1 MVPAVLHGKHCP
13 RGRETRSAPLFVW
26 PGRPRRCAGPLCRRV
41 VPGHIFRVTFPVCTP
56 TPTPSWPLS
65 GVLPHL
71 DGLRGVAVVLVML
84 YHARVGLSGGYVGVD
99 VFLVLSGFLVTSLL
113 MTEHDAGGVSLLGFW
128 SRRVRR
134 LLPVSA
140 LVVTASALAGVLLLE
155 PQRLSR
161 LAGDVFGVATFSAN
175 VRFLGTHGD
184 YLGGLSLPSPLL
196 HFWSLALEEQ
206 FYLLWPMLLV
216 VSLRFARR
224 ASKPEHVLIAVC
236 ALLAAVSLAASVALT
251 STYSA
256 FSYYLLP
263 TRAWELLAG
272 ALLALCWPT
281 FTKLPW
287 TRAMSGVSSTAS
299 TARSI
304 LGVLGMVA
312 LLFSSVVFD
321 ASTVFPGWAAILPV
335 LGTLAVLVAG
345 AASVSG
351 VILSFKALRWLG
363 VRSYGA
369 YLWHWPI
376 LVFGGVLGWTDS
388 PWARITAVVLAV
400 GAADV
405 SFRFLEAPVRRSLW
419 LAVSVRRTAFLGVGV
434 STALLVVALFVQ
446 SSPNLTSADSPG
458 VARSAASSQQ
468 STPLP
473 AEDTASRQSSRDALD
488 ARAAPSAAGSRVLLL
503 GDSTLAPLRWFVE
516 GSRGLDRWGASVEFV
531 LDAESCRRLSMGSCR
546 GYREG
551 RTPDAAADVLTALTA
566 RGESFR
572 FVVLMA
578 GYHSTPEDFEKE
590 FDAFRAAAMT
600 HGVEK
605 IYVLEYRES
614 LAFPLDGSRGKSSVF
629 EKFNE
634 VIREQEVTPVSK
646 GEPEIVVLGWN
657 LFSAAAPDWFRLDG
671 IHVNL
676 AGAIGLGEFIARE
689 VLSELGL
696 SCGSFVVC
704 PPVPSASS
712 AANLLAAYDLVATD
726 EHCYEI
732 GVARTQKCRRDK
744 LR

>member
-1 MVPAVLHGKHCP
+1 MVPEVLHGKHCP
-13 RGRETRSAPLFVW
+13 RGRETRSAPQFAW
-26 PGRPRRCAGPLCRRV
+26 PGRPRRGACPLCRRA
-41 VPGHIFRVTFPVCTP
+41 VPDHVFRVTFPVCSPAPTP
-56 TPTPSWPLS
+56 TPTSSWPVS

-140 LVVTASALAGVLLLE
+140 LVVTTSALAGVLLLE

-206 FYLLWPMLLV
+206 FYLFWPMLMV
-216 VSLRFARR
+216 VLLWFARG
-224 ASKPEHVLIAVC
+224 ASKPERVLIAVS
-236 ALLAAVSLAASVALT
+236 ALLATVSLAASIVFT

-272 ALLALCWPT
+272 SLLALCWPS
-281 FTKLPW
+281 FAKLPL
-287 TRAMSGVSSTAS
+287 AMAMFGVTSIAGN
-299 TARSI
+299 ARSI
-304 LGVLGMVA
+304 LGVLGLVA
-312 LLFSSVVFD
+312 LVLSSVVFD
-321 ASTVFPGWAAILPV
+321 SATVFPGWTAILPV

-351 VILSFKALRWLG
+351 AILSFRALRWLG

-376 LVFGGVLGWTDS
+376 LVFGGALGWTDS
-388 PWARITAVVLAV
+388 PWARLAAV
-400 GAADV
+400 GLSVAVADA
-405 SFRFLEAPVRRSLW
+405 SFRFLEAPVRRNLW
-419 LAVSVRRTAFLGVGV
+419 LAVSVRRTALLGAGV

-446 SSPNLTSADSPG
+446 GSLNITSADTPG
-458 VARSAASSQQ
+458 VTRSAASLRQAP
-468 STPLP
+468 PLP
-473 AEDTASRQSSRDALD
+473 VEDPETGRASRGALN
-488 ARAAPSAAGSRVLLL
+488 AAGSKVLLL

-516 GSRGLDRWGASVEFV
+516 GARGLDRWGTSVEFV
-531 LDAESCRRLSMGSCR
+531 LDAESCRRLSMSSCH
-546 GYREG
+546 GREG
-551 RTPDAAADVLTALTA
+551 RTPESAADVLTALTA
-566 RGESFR
+566 RGERFR

-590 FDAFRAAAMT
+590 FDAVRAAAT
-600 HGVEK
+600 EHGVEK
-605 IYVLEYRES
+605 VFVLEYRES
-614 LAFPLDGSRGKSSVF
+614 LAFPLDGSRGKASVF

-634 VIREQEVTPVSK
+634 VLREQGATPAGE

-657 LFSAAAPDWFRLDG
+657 LFSAAAHDWFRSDG

-676 AGAIGLGEFIARE
+676 AGAIGLGEFLARE
-689 VLSELGL
+689 VLSDLGL
-696 SCGSFVVC
+696 SCGPFSVC
-704 PPVPSASS
+704 TPAPSASS
-712 AANLLAAYDLVATD
+712 AANLLEAYDLATTD
-726 EHCYEI
+726 EHCYEM
-732 GVARTQKCRRDK
+732 GDSRAQECRRDK
-744 LR
+744 VR